1 MKQLQDFIFVVR
13 DAVPTELRT
22 KILQEYAKSDE
33 WKPALV
39 VGSKDA
45 KKEIR
50 DVDEIAI
57 SQPTTIEKNSVIR
70 KSIDDELFTCASSVL
85 RKYAEN
91 YEDFTKIRA
100 EKDEGYKLLRY
111 QATQFYAEHTD
122 ASPDIWFRRAV
133 SCSFAINDDYEG
145 GEWSFF
151 SGAYT
156 QRLNAGDAILFPS
169 NFLFPHSIRPVVS
182 GVRYSVVTWFG

>member
-13 DAVPTELRT
+13 DAVPMELRI

-39 VGSKDA
+39 VRNKDA

-50 DVDEIAI
+50 DVDEIDI
-57 SQPTTIEKNSVIR
+57 SQPATIEKNSVAR
-70 KSIDDELFTCASSVL
+70 KIIDDGLFICASSVL
-85 RKYAEN
+85 NKYVEN
-91 YEDFTKIRA
+91 YKDFTKINI
-100 EKDEGYKLLRY
+100 EKDEGYTLLRY
-111 QATQFYAEHTD
+111 QAAQFYAEHTD
-122 ASPDIWFRRAV
+122 ASSDIPFQRAV
-133 SCSFAINDDYEG
+133 SCSFAVNDDYEG

-151 SGAYT
+151 GGAHT

-182 GVRYSVVTWFG
+182 GLRYSVVTWFG

>member
-22 KILQEYAKSDE
+22 KILQEYTKSDE
-33 WKPALV
+33 WEPALV
-39 VGSKDA
+39 GRNKDA

-50 DVDEIAI
+50 DVDELAI
-57 SQPTTIEKNSVIR
+57 SQPTIIEKNSVTR
-70 KSIDDELFTCASSVL
+70 KAIDAGLFTCASSVL
-85 RKYAEN
+85 NKYAEN
-91 YEDFTKIRA
+91 YKDFAKIYI
-100 EKDEGYKLLRY
+100 EKDEGYTLLRY
-111 QATQFYAEHTD
+111 QAAQFYAEHTD
-122 ASPDIWFRRAV
+122 ASSAFPFQRAV
-133 SCSFAINDDYEG
+133 SCSFAINDDYDG

-151 SGAYT
+151 GGAHT

-169 NFLFPHSIRPVVS
+169 NFLFPHSIRPVIS

>member
-1 MKQLQDFIFVVR
+1 MKQLQDFIFTVR

-39 VGSKDA
+39 VGSEDV

-50 DVDEIAI
+50 DVDAI
-57 SQPTTIEKNSVIR
+57 GISEPTITERNSAVRKTI
-70 KSIDDELFTCASSVL
+70 DAELFTCASSVIS
-85 RKYAEN
+85 KYAEN
-91 YEDFTKIRA
+91 YKDFTKIKI
-100 EKDEGYKLLRY
+100 EKDDGYTLLRY
-111 QATQFYAEHTD
+111 QAAQFYAEHTD
-122 ASPDIWFRRAV
+122 ASSDILFQRTV
-133 SCSFAINDDYEG
+133 SCSFAVNDDYEG

-151 SGAYT
+151 SGAHT

-169 NFLFPHSIRPVVS
+169 SFLFPHSIRPVTS
-182 GVRYSVVTWFG
+182 GVRYSIVTWFG